1 MSLKASF
8 GANHNTFINN
18 MTTFSLIPQYKQS
31 ICRDDAAVREVQRWS
46 AKSGIAWRLSGAE
59 EQAAGPGGITS
70 RLLHCSA
77 DQLADLFTIIL
88 NKPLVKSVIP
98 PRPRTRSSYWSWR
111 CFREHQLLLVPST
124 TEPVRTQTQKIYRR
138 CHVPRPAH
146 HSATWTRE
154 SLTMRDCCLLQFCPV
169 DFSQGCWSGL
179 GCISLCVALIA
190 MHVTNNSHH
199 ESWILGI
206 ISWVSDFYNPALF
219 QYLSNKTKYHSGYNI
234 LSIILTKFHFL
245 LSFYSIWGNIFTLE
259 NILSSKRNPCGF
271 LIFSQRQWKMTWLK
285 NLFTYTNIEQNLLNC
300 DDNGEKLMN

>member
-8 GANHNTFINN
+8 GANTFINN

-111 CFREHQLLLVPST
+111 CFREHQLLLYPQHHRASSHT
-124 TEPVRTQTQKIYRR
+124 DSKDLQEM
-138 CHVPRPAH
+138 PRPTSCTPLSQEWA
-146 HSATWTRE
+146 RE
-154 SLTMRDCCLLQFCPV
+154 SLTMRDCCL
-169 DFSQGCWSGL
+169 
-179 GCISLCVALIA
+179 
-190 MHVTNNSHH
+190 
-199 ESWILGI
+199 
-206 ISWVSDFYNPALF
+206 
-219 QYLSNKTKYHSGYNI
+219 
-234 LSIILTKFHFL
+234 
-245 LSFYSIWGNIFTLE
+245 
-259 NILSSKRNPCGF
+259 
-271 LIFSQRQWKMTWLK
+271 
-285 NLFTYTNIEQNLLNC
+285 
-300 DDNGEKLMN
+300 